1 MFINRLIQQLAVT
14 NFRINNFPAWQIG
27 VILTILI
34 LPVIF
39 SKVAEAQLS
48 QTVESEELAAR
59 QYVSWMNRSQQ
70 AYYAE
75 TADFTNSVAYLGIGV
90 KSENANYKYSISTEN
105 KAVFSYGVSQ
115 KANFK
120 SFVGG
125 VFLIENTVQ
134 KILCQANAASTTKPA
149 NPTNNNGT
157 LACGANTIE
166 VSQLSPTVKASEA
179 DEIESK
185 QSVGSMNKIQ
195 QAYYAENGKFTNSVS
210 NLGYGIRSET
220 ANYKYSIS
228 TENKAVFNYGVS
240 KQGKLKS
247 FVGGVFLIGDAT
259 TKITVRIRSLVEG
272 VFLMDTTPAIT
283 TATIL
288 CQTTTNGAS
297 TTKPANPVNQNGT
310 LVCGANTV
318 EVPR

>member
-1 MFINRLIQQLAVT
+1 MILNRLIQQFAMT
-14 NFRINNFPAWQIG
+14 KFRIDNFPIWQIG

-39 SKVAEAQLS
+39 SKFAQAQLS
-48 QTVESEELAAR
+48 QTVKAEELAAR

-75 TADFTNSVAYLGIGV
+75 IAEFTNSVANLGIGV
-90 KSENANYKYSISTEN
+90 KSENANYKYSISTED
-105 KAVFSYGVSQ
+105 KAVFSYGISQ
-115 KANFK
+115 NANFK

-125 VFLIENTVQ
+125 VFLIENTTQ

-179 DEIESK
+179 DETEGK
-185 QSVGSMNKIQ
+185 QYVNSLNKAQ
-195 QAYYAENGKFTNSVS
+195 QAYYAENNEFTNSIP
-210 NLGYGIRSET
+210 NLGLGIRSET

-247 FVGGVFLIGDAT
+247 FVGGVFLIENTID
-259 TKITVRIRSLVEG
+259 EY
-272 VFLMDTTPAIT
+272 IT
-283 TATIL
+283 TSSIL
-288 CQTTTNGAS
+288 CQTKTNDAS
-297 TTKPANPVNQNGT
+297 RTKPANPINQNGT

-318 EVPR
+318 QVVR